1 MISVSISSFWKK
13 EFIQSVFSLK
23 LARNI
28 RFKPK
33 TNFDFKLIVSFED
46 NFWIFKSYKNVLQDV
61 YGVFFFRSKYDGNA
75 FFLVWNKLAWFSSD

>member
-28 RFKPK
+28 RSKPK
-33 TNFDFKLIVSFED
+33 KNFDFKLIVSFED
-46 NFWIFKSYKNVLQDV
+46 NFWIFKSYRNVLQDV
-61 YGVFFFRSKYDGNA
+61 YGVFFFQ
-75 FFLVWNKLAWFSSD
+75 VEIWW